1 LAQDFWR
8 HSGFH
13 LLRRDASG
21 RLLVSDDFLRAYYLR
36 PELRPVAES
45 CADEIALHQALLDAP
60 RMQVEAAQIEA
71 IADADARSNY
81 RIVLDFRKRLL
92 AVPTLEACYL
102 GLFAGGNVGVPPLF
116 IDQLAQIILRNIL
129 EGAEDALELRAAEL
143 FYREQK
149 ASLHEGAVM
158 LADLETIAMHAS
170 GSASDATGGGLGQLI
185 AEALAPFQGALAPFQ
200 GVLAPFRGVQAPFR
214 GAEAPLHEAQAPRQA
229 LNLDVLDSGNAQLYW
244 LRDERHDFVISIN
257 HGRAAL
263 AAFCRV
269 LERWI
274 LHLAGVN
281 VTVESVPRIEEA
293 QWAWHIGLDADSTA
307 LLNDLWRGEEM
318 EPDRLARLLALFRL
332 EFADAG
338 EMRADIA
345 GRPVYLALSMSEDGV
360 VRMKPQNL
368 LTNLPLAQ
376 VS

>member
-13 LLRRDASG
+13 LLLRDASG
-21 RLLVSDDFLRAYYLR
+21 RLLVSDDFLRAYCLR
-36 PELRPVAES
+36 PELRPVGES
-45 CADEIALHQALLDAP
+45 CANEIALHEALLDAP
-60 RMQVEAAQIEA
+60 RMQVEAAQIDA
-71 IADADARSNY
+71 IADADARANY
-81 RIVLDFRKRLL
+81 RILLDFRRRLL
-92 AVPTLEACYL
+92 AVPTLEACYV

-116 IDQLAQIILRNIL
+116 IDQMAQIILRNIL
-129 EGAEDALELRAAEL
+129 EGADHALELRAAEL

-149 ASLHEGAVM
+149 ASVQEGAVM
-158 LADLETIAMHAS
+158 LADLETITMHAS
-170 GSASDATGGGLGQLI
+170 NRAGGATRVDLGQLI
-185 AEALAPFQGALAPFQ
+185 AAAQ
-200 GVLAPFRGVQAPFR
+200 
-214 GAEAPLHEAQAPRQA
+214 APLHEAQA
-229 LNLDVLDSGNAQLYW
+229 LDLDVLDSSNAQLYW
-244 LRDERHDFVISIN
+244 LRDERHDFVISFN

-281 VTVESVPRIEEA
+281 VTVKSVPRIEEA
-293 QWAWHIGLDADSTA
+293 QWAWHIGLDANSTA
-307 LLNDLWRGEEM
+307 LLNDLWRGEEA

-332 EFADAG
+332 DFADAG

-345 GRPVYLALSMSEDGV
+345 GRPVYLALSMSTDGV

-376 VS
+376 AS

>member
-1 LAQDFWR
+1 
-8 HSGFH
+8 
-13 LLRRDASG
+13 
-21 RLLVSDDFLRAYYLR
+21 
-36 PELRPVAES
+36 
-45 CADEIALHQALLDAP
+45 
-60 RMQVEAAQIEA
+60 
-71 IADADARSNY
+71 
-81 RIVLDFRKRLL
+81 
-92 AVPTLEACYL
+92 
-102 GLFAGGNVGVPPLF
+102 VPPLF

-200 GVLAPFRGVQAPFR
+200 GVQAPFRGVQAPFR